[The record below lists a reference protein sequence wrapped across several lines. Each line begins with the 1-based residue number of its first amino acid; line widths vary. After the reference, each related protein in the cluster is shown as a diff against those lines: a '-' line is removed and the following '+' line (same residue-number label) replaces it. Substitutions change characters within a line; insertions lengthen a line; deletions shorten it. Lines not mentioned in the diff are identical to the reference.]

1 MTRSNLQISPPNSRA
16 ENYVV
21 ALVGAATL
29 RLFAVSGGAVEEVVE
44 ITPFDNRQV
53 RHLRTV
59 GTDHLGQSSN
69 LQSKADEN
77 IRRNLRYIVREI
89 DALMQSRGVDRLIL
103 AGTPKITSELRN
115 MLPKRLFM
123 KVIGSIQLSTDATI
137 PEMLDTSR
145 KTAEEVE
152 LDVER
157 RSAVELVTMAKKGLK
172 AVTGVASTLKAVNEG
187 RVWQLVYAEGV
198 HSSGFE
204 CPTCFAL
211 YSLEGRSC
219 PMCGAKL
226 KRTDNVIE
234 RAIERVVRKGGSIE
248 PAKGEAAEILKD
260 AGGIGAFL
268 KARTA
273 RL

>member
-1 MTRSNLQISPPNSRA
+1 MTRSNSNLLPTDSRNP
-16 ENYVV
+16 ENYLV
-21 ALVGAATL
+21 ALIGAATL
-29 RLFAVSGGAVEEVVE
+29 RLFAVSNGGVEELVE
-44 ITPFDNRQV
+44 TTFDHHEV
-53 RHLRTV
+53 RHLKTV

-137 PEMLDTSR
+137 PEVLDSSR
-145 KTAEEVE
+145 KVAEKVE
-152 LDVER
+152 LDAER

-172 AVTGVASTLKAVNEG
+172 AVTGLASTLKAVNDG

-198 HSSGFE
+198 RSSGFE

-211 YSLEGRSC
+211 YALEGRTC

-226 KRTDNVIE
+226 KKADNVIE
-234 RAIERVVRKGGSIE
+234 RAIDRVARKGASIE
-248 PAKGEAAEILKD
+248 AAKGEAAEILKD
-260 AGGIGAFL
+260 AGGVGAFL
-268 KARTA
+268 RARTA
-273 RL
+273 RM